1 MTASSCLTIYILH
14 FQVSEYNVP
23 HGKKNRGLSVIASLR
38 CFKDTLSEE
47 EEKIARILGWCIEWV
62 NDE

>member
-1 MTASSCLTIYILH
+1 MTACSCLTICILH

-38 CFKDTLSEE
+38 CFKETLSEE

>member
-1 MTASSCLTIYILH
+1 MTACSCLTICILH

-38 CFKDTLSEE
+38 CFKETLSED